1 MGDEILLERILNGDE
16 EPKDLPLGLLQ
27 LITNDFS
34 QDRKIGQGGFG
45 EVYKGVL
52 RKGIIVSVKRMYVN
66 LHRLRDD
73 DKLFD
78 REFNSLRK
86 VNHRNVVRFLGFC
99 SNTYQTSI
107 QEAGS
112 EGINLANVRERL
124 LCFEYIS
131 NGSLDKHITDE
142 LRGLEWETRYDI
154 IIGICKGLRYLH
166 KEKNIV
172 HMDLKP
178 ANILLDGTYMVP
190 KITDFGLSRSN
201 KNSHTTGLRFGTR
214 GYVAPEYE
222 NAGKISSKSDV
233 YSLGVIIFELL
244 TGSMGVPDE
253 NNVLRRWRHRWNK
266 PPTLLQYQQVTR
278 CIKTAV
284 HCRQQEP
291 GCRPS
296 VSEIISFLSESTN
309 EHTDGI
315 SPLYDEDDMLGIKPL
330 ELGLPSERKEMS
342 SFTVE
347 LTNGTAN
354 CMAFNIQPPNTP
366 RYSAQPDKGIVRPQ
380 SMYRVKI
387 TVLPQDIHHADKF
400 IVKSMKV
407 SEGLRDEDIT
417 ERMFEEAGKIVDEV
431 NLMVVYEPTKPQQ
444 NCKSIADT
452 NMPAEEVPEAERR
465 NIVGSTS
472 RKGKLR
478 SGGNA
483 EAASTGINSRVQGQ
497 CNFYPPQSS
506 SHNSLGYLTIP
517 LLDRVAANAGDA
529 LVAELLRAC
538 GLGKVRRKLE
548 CHLAAIQCILLDADA
563 KSRTNA
569 AVHRWMTDLKT
580 AAYQTDDVLDDFH
593 YEALRRHA
601 AQIGHVSTA
610 HKLLSYFTINSPVVF
625 RLSMSMKMKDAL
637 KVIDE
642 LVLEMNNF
650 HFLQHA
656 EARSVDHPQTHSRVD
671 ESVIVGR
678 QDEKELVVN
687 ILLDHSHDNN
697 NNDNVIVLPIVGMG

>member
-1 MGDEILLERILNGDE
+1 MKSCWSVYSMEMRSPRICLWDCYSSSQMISLKTE
-16 EPKDLPLGLLQ
+16 KLARVDLGRF
-27 LITNDFS
+27 T
-34 QDRKIGQGGFG
+34 
-45 EVYKGVL
+45 
-52 RKGIIVSVKRMYVN
+52 
-66 LHRLRDD
+66 RLRDD

-483 EAASTGINSRVQGQ
+483 EAASTV
-497 CNFYPPQSS
+497 
-506 SHNSLGYLTIP
+506 SL
-517 LLDRVAANAGDA
+517 V
-529 LVAELLRAC
+529 
-538 GLGKVRRKLE
+538 K
-548 CHLAAIQCILLDADA
+548 
-563 KSRTNA
+563 
-569 AVHRWMTDLKT
+569 
-580 AAYQTDDVLDDFH
+580 
-593 YEALRRHA
+593 
-601 AQIGHVSTA
+601 
-610 HKLLSYFTINSPVVF
+610 
-625 RLSMSMKMKDAL
+625 
-637 KVIDE
+637 
-642 LVLEMNNF
+642 
-650 HFLQHA
+650 
-656 EARSVDHPQTHSRVD
+656 
-671 ESVIVGR
+671 
-678 QDEKELVVN
+678 
-687 ILLDHSHDNN
+687 
-697 NNDNVIVLPIVGMG
+697 

>member
-45 EVYKGVL
+45 EVY
-52 RKGIIVSVKRMYVN
+52 KGIIVSVKRMYVN

-253 NNVLRRWRHRWNK
+253 NN
-266 PPTLLQYQQVTR
+266 
-278 CIKTAV
+278 
-284 HCRQQEP
+284 
-291 GCRPS
+291 
-296 VSEIISFLSESTN
+296 
-309 EHTDGI
+309 
-315 SPLYDEDDMLGIKPL
+315 
-330 ELGLPSERKEMS
+330 
-342 SFTVE
+342 
-347 LTNGTAN
+347 
-354 CMAFNIQPPNTP
+354 
-366 RYSAQPDKGIVRPQ
+366 
-380 SMYRVKI
+380 
-387 TVLPQDIHHADKF
+387 
-400 IVKSMKV
+400 
-407 SEGLRDEDIT
+407 
-417 ERMFEEAGKIVDEV
+417 
-431 NLMVVYEPTKPQQ
+431 
-444 NCKSIADT
+444 
-452 NMPAEEVPEAERR
+452 
-465 NIVGSTS
+465 
-472 RKGKLR
+472 
-478 SGGNA
+478 
-483 EAASTGINSRVQGQ
+483 
-497 CNFYPPQSS
+497 
-506 SHNSLGYLTIP
+506 
-517 LLDRVAANAGDA
+517 
-529 LVAELLRAC
+529 
-538 GLGKVRRKLE
+538 
-548 CHLAAIQCILLDADA
+548 
-563 KSRTNA
+563 
-569 AVHRWMTDLKT
+569 
-580 AAYQTDDVLDDFH
+580 
-593 YEALRRHA
+593 
-601 AQIGHVSTA
+601 
-610 HKLLSYFTINSPVVF
+610 
-625 RLSMSMKMKDAL
+625 
-637 KVIDE
+637 
-642 LVLEMNNF
+642 
-650 HFLQHA
+650 
-656 EARSVDHPQTHSRVD
+656 
-671 ESVIVGR
+671 
-678 QDEKELVVN
+678 
-687 ILLDHSHDNN
+687 
-697 NNDNVIVLPIVGMG
+697 